1 MKYKTLFVSTF
12 SLGKFIKLLFNPI
25 KFKTH
30 YQQFLHPIVSKL
42 RSKIF
47 PRFNHTPNT
56 QSLRRNLTFPNK
68 FFTVSIVSVLQ
79 KFSLSLQPI
88 RSENQ
93 FTSIILSLC
102 NFHIVRW
109 TFLLLLGTG
118 MERGGF
124 EFRKE
129 EYIYICI
136 VSRSIEIRAQ
146 KSPYIY
152 IYFLQVCFIGPWIM
166 SVQRG
171 TMLNPI
177 NF

>member
-1 MKYKTLFVSTF
+1 MKYQTLFVSTF

-30 YQQFLHPIVSKL
+30 YQQFLHPILSKL

-79 KFSLSLQPI
+79 KFSLSLFNPFDPRTSSP
-88 RSENQ
+88 RSSCPSVI
-93 FTSIILSLC
+93 FIL
-102 NFHIVRW
+102 FD
-109 TFLLLLGTG
+109 
-118 MERGGF
+118 ERSCFCSGRGW
-124 EFRKE
+124 KGVVSNSVKKN
-129 EYIYICI
+129 IYICI

-152 IYFLQVCFIGPWIM
+152 IFPASMFYWAMDHVCATRHDAK
-166 SVQRG
+166 SD
-171 TMLNPI
+171 
-177 NF
+177 

>member
-1 MKYKTLFVSTF
+1 MKYQTLFVPTF
-12 SLGKFIKLLFNPI
+12 SLGKFIKLLSNPI

-56 QSLRRNLTFPNK
+56 QFLRRNLTFPNK

-93 FTSIILSLC
+93 FTSITSYLC

-109 TFLLLLGTG
+109 TFCSG
-118 MERGGF
+118 RGWKGVVSNSV
-124 EFRKE
+124 KKN
-129 EYIYICI
+129 IYVRI

-152 IYFLQVCFIGPWIM
+152 IYISCKYVLLDHGSCLCNAA
-166 SVQRG
+166 RC
-171 TMLNPI
+171 
-177 NF
+177 